1 MADNGRPL
9 DRRPRGG
16 IAFQWLALCLSFTI
30 VFFAASSPAASE
42 LGKALASVEI
52 SQVFPKADHA
62 GTVDGSPPAAPV
74 FTDNKLVGYAFLTSD
89 VVRSAGY
96 SGKPVKI
103 LAGLDLEGRIT
114 GAVVIEHQEP
124 ILILG
129 IQDGRL
135 QMFIDQLRGADIRKR
150 VRLGKGRDDSE
161 IGIDMVTGATITSL
175 VFSDSVMRAARLVA
189 RARGI
194 VTTVGGRRGR
204 NLDVETFSDADWIA
218 LLADGSLRRLRLTE
232 TDVDAAFSMKDDGSD
247 GTKTFI
253 EMIAGLATPAAI
265 GQNLL
270 GFSAYN
276 DLIANLRR
284 GAQVIFVAGRGFYS
298 FRGYNYRRTGTFER
312 LQLVQG
318 GETIRLTKA
327 MHRSIKKLAIAGAPD
342 FREISFFILPPE
354 LQFDPVKPW
363 RLEVLVERDVPKKG
377 KRFASFLLNYTL
389 PARLILERETL
400 PGSTEAIDLDRPLWE
415 VRWQESWPP
424 VFLTGLA
431 ILVLSGLLVFQDW
444 AVKNRPWIDWFRIG
458 FLTFT
463 LVYIGWMV
471 AAQLSVINVLTFV
484 SSLLT
489 EFHWD
494 FFLLEP
500 LIFILWGF
508 VALALLFWGRDV
520 FCGWLCPFG
529 ALQELINRVAV
540 KVRMPQFSLPF
551 SINERLWPVKY
562 VIFIGLLA
570 LSLGP
575 AEMAEKMTEVEPFK
589 TVIALKFVR
598 EWPFVVYALLVLAAA
613 AFVNRVFCR
622 YLCPLGAALA
632 IPAKNHMFDWL
643 KRHHQCGTEC
653 QVCAKICPVQAIHP
667 DGHIDVHECIYCLE
681 CQSLYYDDHQC
692 PPMADARRR
701 RERRAALAAGE
712 TVEMGN
718 TAPAPG
724 EGS

>member
-1 MADNGRPL
+1 MAKHGSPL
-9 DRRPRGG
+9 CRRPTARL
-16 IAFQWLALCLSFTI
+16 AFQWIALSVSFAI
-30 VFFAASSPAASE
+30 VALTAWSSSASE
-42 LGKALASVEI
+42 LEKALAGVEI
-52 SQVFPKADHA
+52 SKVFPEADHTGA
-62 GTVDGSPPAAPV
+62 VDGSPPAAPV

-114 GAVVIEHQEP
+114 GAVVVEHQEP
-124 ILILG
+124 ILVLG
-129 IQDGRL
+129 IPEGSL
-135 QMFIDQLRGADIRKR
+135 QSFIDQLKGADIRKR
-150 VRLGKGRDDSE
+150 VRLGEKRDDSE

-189 RARGI
+189 RARGL
-194 VTTVGGRRGR
+194 VTAGGGRRGR
-204 NLDVETFSDADWIA
+204 NLDVETFSDADWSA
-218 LLADGSLRRLRLTE
+218 LLADGSLRRLRLTNA
-232 TDVDAAFSMKDDGSD
+232 DVDTAFSMKDKGDDGN
-247 GTKTFI
+247 KTFI
-253 EMIAGLATPAAI
+253 EMIAGLATPAAV

-276 DLIANLRR
+276 DLMANLRR
-284 GAQVIFVAGRGFYS
+284 GAQAIFVAGRGFYS

-318 GETIRLTKA
+318 GQTIRLTKA

-342 FREISFFILPPE
+342 FREVSFFILPPE
-354 LQFDPVKPW
+354 LKFDPVKPW
-363 RLEVLVERDVPKKG
+363 RLEVLVERDIPGKG
-377 KRFASFLLNYTL
+377 ERFASFPLNYTL
-389 PARLILERETL
+389 PARFILERETL
-400 PGSTEAIDLDRPLWE
+400 PGAAEPVDLDRPLWE
-415 VRWQESWPP
+415 VRWQESWPH
-424 VFLTGLA
+424 VLVTGVA
-431 ILVLSGLLVFQDW
+431 ILILSGLLVFQDW
-444 AVKNRPWIDWFRIG
+444 AVKHRPWIDWFRIG
-458 FLTFT
+458 FLIFT
-463 LVYIGWMV
+463 LVYIGWTV

-500 LIFILWGF
+500 LIFVLWGF
-508 VALALLFWGRDV
+508 VALALLFWGRGV

-529 ALQELINRVAV
+529 ALQELINRIAV
-540 KVRMPQFSLPF
+540 KVRTPQFSLPF
-551 SINERLWPVKY
+551 SVNERLWPAKY

-575 AEMAEKMTEVEPFK
+575 AETAEKMTEIEPFK
-589 TVIALKFVR
+589 TVIALRFVR
-598 EWPFVVYALLVLAAA
+598 EWPFVVYAILVLAGA

-692 PPMADARRR
+692 PPMAEARRR

-712 TVEMGN
+712 TVQMGG
-718 TAPAPG
+718 AEPAPG
-724 EGS
+724 DGS

>member
-1 MADNGRPL
+1 MV
-9 DRRPRGG
+9 RRPQAGR
-16 IAFQWLALCLSFTI
+16 ALHWIGFCL
-30 VFFAASSPAASE
+30 FFAIVVLAPSPPLASE
-42 LGKALASVEI
+42 LEKALAGVEI
-52 SQVFPKADHA
+52 FQIFPGGDHS
-62 GTVDGSPPAAPV
+62 GSVDGSPPAAPV

-103 LAGLDLEGRIT
+103 LAGLDLDGRIT
-114 GAVVIEHQEP
+114 GAVVVEHQEP
-124 ILILG
+124 ILVLG
-129 IQDGRL
+129 IPDGSL
-135 QMFIDQLRGADIRKR
+135 QSFIDQLKGADIRKR
-150 VRLGKGRDDSE
+150 VRLGEGRDDSE

-175 VFSDSVMRAARLVA
+175 VFSDSVMRAARQVA

-194 VTTVGGRRGR
+194 VTADGGRRGR
-204 NLDVETFSDADWIA
+204 NLDIETFTDADWAA
-218 LLADGSLRRLRLTE
+218 LLGDGSLRRLRITNAE
-232 TDVDAAFSMKDDGSD
+232 VDAAFSVKDPGDD
-247 GTKTFI
+247 DDKTFI
-253 EMIAGLATPAAI
+253 ELIAGLATPAAV
-265 GQNLL
+265 GQNLF
-270 GFSAYN
+270 GFAAYN
-276 DLIANLRR
+276 ELMGNLRR

-298 FRGYNYRRTGTFER
+298 FRGYSYRRTGAFER

-318 GETIRLTKA
+318 KEAIGLIKA
-327 MHRSIKKLAIAGAPD
+327 MHRSVKKLAIAGAPD
-342 FREISFFILPPE
+342 FREISLFVIPPE
-354 LQFDPVKPW
+354 LDFDPVKPW
-363 RLEVLVERDVPKKG
+363 RLEVLVEREIPQKG
-377 KRFASFLLNYTL
+377 KQFASFPLNYTL
-389 PARLILERETL
+389 PSRFILERESL
-400 PGSTEAIDLDRPLWE
+400 PGAGQPVDLDRPLWE
-415 VRWQESWPP
+415 IRWQETW
-424 VFLTGLA
+424 VHVAITGAA
-431 ILVLSGLLVFQDW
+431 ILVLSSLLVFQDW
-444 AVKNRPWIDWFRIG
+444 AVKRRPWIDWFRIG
-458 FLTFT
+458 FLSFT
-463 LVYIGWMV
+463 LVYIGWVV

-508 VALALLFWGRDV
+508 VALALLFWGRGV

-529 ALQELINRVAV
+529 ALQELINRIAV
-540 KVRMPQFSLPF
+540 KIRLPQFSLPF
-551 SINERLWPVKY
+551 SVNERMWPVKY

-575 AEMAEKMTEVEPFK
+575 AETAEKMTEVEPFK
-589 TVIALKFVR
+589 TVIALRFVR
-598 EWPFVVYALLVLAAA
+598 EWPFVVYALVVLAGA

-692 PPMADARRR
+692 PPMADVRRR

-712 TVEMGN
+712 TVQMGD
-718 TAPAPG
+718 AGLASG
-724 EGS
+724 DGS